1 MTDKILVMVDTESFT
16 PNLFKRAAQLSK
28 GIDAPFEVIFFQ
40 LSGEE
45 SSNKAELEYTLSEV
59 HHLSKQF
66 GANQIHIKRCEN
78 ERELF
83 RILKAFI
90 NKHAFT
96 QLVTTHIG
104 DSRWEEIIYG
114 SFENFLISKMPY
126 LDLHFL
132 SSQQLK
138 DHNESFERGIYAYL
152 HKSENSDSYM
162 LTFERKLNDDMKG
175 VFFKDVTTDFDSGV
189 FMSLTE
195 ELKEYKIINGT
206 AIKK

>member
-1 MTDKILVMVDTESFT
+1 MNKILVMVDTESFT

-28 GIDAPFEVIFFQ
+28 GMEAPFEVIFFQ
-40 LSGEE
+40 VNEE
-45 SSNKAELEYTLSEV
+45 ENSNKAELEYTISEI
-59 HHLSKQF
+59 HKLSKQF
-66 GANQIHIKRCEN
+66 EANQIHIKKCEN
-78 ERELF
+78 DREIF
-83 RILKAFI
+83 RVLKAFI

-138 DHNESFERGIYAYL
+138 DHNESFEQGRYAYL
-152 HKSENSDSYM
+152 HKMESNNFYS
-162 LTFERKLNDDMKG
+162 LTFERKLEDDIKG
-175 VFFKDVTTDFDSGV
+175 VFFKEVATDFDSGI
-189 FMSLTE
+189 FMSLTD
-195 ELKEYKIINGT
+195 ELKQYKVTDG
-206 AIKK
+206 KVSEK